1 MSRSPEALYHSIAQA
16 PVAAPNGSDIE
27 LDIDN
32 EEGIEEII
40 QPISRVDS
48 RIKWINFVLGCAVLL
63 PWNALIT
70 AIPYFLSRLSGSS
83 LQSTFISYLSITF
96 TLSNF
101 LCLAHATATSK
112 QMAPSRRATI
122 SLTGITVLTL
132 LLTLS
137 TFLTLSPGFF
147 FTFVLLN
154 GIAQAA
160 FGSYLQNSVI
170 AVASL
175 FGPAAVQAMLAGQ
188 AAVAVVVSTV
198 QVISAAASV
207 HTSTESMDGPAAID
221 ASDVLSSRARDPEE
235 RSAFIFFGLST
246 IFLVF
251 SAAAH
256 RWLVSLPAYHSVVG
270 ALEAR
275 KPEPELGTDD
285 ERRILVS
292 AGPSQGLLTQKQSI
306 WRVAKTNVLYEIAVA
321 YVFTVT
327 LTVFPPITSS
337 ILPTNPSIHP
347 LLFTSIHFL
356 VFGLGDFFGRYIC
369 SFPRLL
375 VWSAKHLLA
384 LSLSRTLFIFLFLLC
399 NVQRPPNPTPESL
412 SSLIPDSPIPPIIN
426 SDFLFML
433 ILFLFGLSN
442 GYVASMCMMSA
453 PSLEHN
459 PRLKG
464 KKEDVD
470 VAATVSQF
478 CLIGGLVMGSVAS
491 FAVRGAVCRCNP
503 FVL

>member
-16 PVAAPNGSDIE
+16 PVAALNDSDIE

-48 RIKWINFVLGCAVLL
+48 RIKWIHFVLGCAVLL

-112 QMAPSRRATI
+112 QVSTI

-207 HTSTESMDGPAAID
+207 NTSTEFMDGPAAID
-221 ASDVLSSRARDPEE
+221 ALDVVSSRAGDPEE

-275 KPEPELGTDD
+275 KPESELGTDD

-399 NVQRPPNPTPESL
+399 NVQRPPNPSPESL

>member
-1 MSRSPEALYHSIAQA
+1 
-16 PVAAPNGSDIE
+16 
-27 LDIDN
+27 
-32 EEGIEEII
+32 
-40 QPISRVDS
+40 
-48 RIKWINFVLGCAVLL
+48 
-63 PWNALIT
+63 
-70 AIPYFLSRLSGSS
+70 
-83 LQSTFISYLSITF
+83 
-96 TLSNF
+96 
-101 LCLAHATATSK
+101 
-112 QMAPSRRATI
+112 MAPSRRATI

-256 RWLVSLPAYHSVVG
+256 RWLVSLPAYHSVVS

-327 LTVFPPITSS
+327 L
-337 ILPTNPSIHP
+337 
-347 LLFTSIHFL
+347 
-356 VFGLGDFFGRYIC
+356 
-369 SFPRLL
+369 
-375 VWSAKHLLA
+375 
-384 LSLSRTLFIFLFLLC
+384 
-399 NVQRPPNPTPESL
+399 
-412 SSLIPDSPIPPIIN
+412 
-426 SDFLFML
+426 
-433 ILFLFGLSN
+433 
-442 GYVASMCMMSA
+442 
-453 PSLEHN
+453 
-459 PRLKG
+459 
-464 KKEDVD
+464 
-470 VAATVSQF
+470 
-478 CLIGGLVMGSVAS
+478 
-491 FAVRGAVCRCNP
+491 VC
-503 FVL
+503 